1 MGGAIMADPINLEL
15 NESQAGELEQIR
27 DHHHKPYMRERAA
40 ALLKVAGGN
49 SGREVAL
56 NGLHKERDPDTIYS
70 WVRRYQ
76 AEGVEGL
83 IIRRGRGRKAA
94 FSP

>member
-1 MGGAIMADPINLEL
+1 MTDPIRLEL

-27 DHHHKPYMRERAA
+27 DHHQKPYMRERAA
-40 ALLKVAGGN
+40 AMLKVANGH
-49 SGREVAL
+49 SGRDVAL
-56 NGLHKERDPDTIYS
+56 NGLYKERAPDTIYS

-76 AEGVEGL
+76 AEGVPGL
-83 IIRRGRGRKAA
+83 IIRQGRGRKAA